1 MGRILGVREL
11 RQALPHPGFGLLLDR
26 VEIESREKL
35 TGLKVMTVNEEFF
48 NGHFPGHPI
57 MPGVLQ
63 IEAMKQL
70 AELSARPE
78 LAKSADEDIHIAK
91 MEKVKFRKP
100 VVPGDRIRITAELVA
115 ETETTRQF
123 RTRVCIGEDTA
134 SEALMTLAMRTIPTP
149 TIMPPAVCELDRT
162 DDVPMDLAKL
172 KELMPHRY
180 PFLFIDYLAK
190 QGDGENMIAIK
201 NITVGDSF
209 FRNAP
214 DNYAVPE
221 SILCEMAAQSG
232 CATVLSRPENAGKI
246 GVFMAI
252 EYMESLAPIVPGDQV
267 VIHFNLPPSK
277 SRFGKGSGEGVVNG
291 KVVFRIALM
300 FAIVDA

>member
-1 MGRILGVREL
+1 MSRVLGVREL
-11 RQALPHPGFGLLLDR
+11 RKLLPRPGFGLLLDR
-26 VEIESREKL
+26 AEIESREKL
-35 TGLKVMTVNEEFF
+35 TALKVVTVNEEFF
-48 NGHFPGHPI
+48 NGHFPIHPI

-63 IEAMKQL
+63 IEMMKQL

-78 LAKSADEDIHIAK
+78 LAKSADEDIHIAR

-100 VVPGDRIRITAELVA
+100 VVPGDRLRITAELVE
-115 ETETTRQF
+115 ETPASRKF

-134 SEALMTLAMRTIPTP
+134 SEATMTLEMRIIPDP
-149 TIMPPAVCELDRT
+149 VELPPAVAEFDRT
-162 DDVPMDLAKL
+162 DAVPMDINKL

-190 QGDGENMIAIK
+190 QDEEGMVAVK
-201 NITVGDSF
+201 NITVNDSF

-214 DNYAVPE
+214 DNMAVQE

-232 CATVLSRPENAGKI
+232 CASVLSRPENAGKL
-246 GVFMAI
+246 GFFMAI
-252 EYMESLAPIVPGDQV
+252 DSMESLAPIIPGDQV
-267 VIHFNLPPSK
+267 VIHINLPPSK
-277 SRFGKGSGEGVVNG
+277 SRFGKGSGYGEVDG
-291 KVVFRIALM
+291 KVVFKISLM